1 MTNQDHI
8 TEMERQ
14 LAEAKRAASPVII
27 EKTEETK
34 DKIVYVNRTSG
45 TVRTDLRGGTASQF
59 VEPVSV
65 KPEAEV
71 PFLQRPVDKAVGK
84 VIKVSED
91 QRVIKL
97 AGSGT
102 LRTDVR

>member
-34 DKIVYVNRTSG
+34 DKTSG

-102 LRTDVR
+102 IRTDVR

>member
-14 LAEAKRAASPVII
+14 LAEAKRAASPVIV

-45 TVRTDLRGGTASQF
+45 TVRVDLLGGKASQY
-59 VEPVSV
+59 VEQVSV

-71 PFLQRPVDKAVGK
+71 PFLQ
-84 VIKVSED
+84 
-91 QRVIKL
+91 
-97 AGSGT
+97 
-102 LRTDVR
+102 

>member
-1 MTNQDHI
+1 MTNQDHV
-8 TEMERQ
+8 EELKAK
-14 LAEAKRAASPVII
+14 LAQAEHDAKPVII

-34 DKIVYVNRTSG
+34 DKIVYMNRTSG
-45 TVRTDLRGGTASQF
+45 TVRVDLLGGKASQY
-59 VEPVSV
+59 VEQVSV

-102 LRTDVR
+102 IRTDVR